1 MNAKSLANIMAKLDS
16 FLSLSDSD
24 TFKLQGHPK
33 PLVKKVNQRV
43 SKLFIE
49 AYRKVSDAIKDPKN
63 RYEFPN
69 TILVR
74 TVDEIENILMVD

>member
-1 MNAKSLANIMAKLDS
+1 MDSRSLTNIMARLDS

-24 TFKLQGHPK
+24 TFKLKGHPK

-43 SKLFIE
+43 SKMFLE
-49 AYRKVSDAIKDPKN
+49 AYRRVSDAIKDPKN

-74 TVDEIENILMVD
+74 TVDEVETILMVD